1 MRIDLVFDYIDKH
14 LFEPLSVNELS
25 KQANFSRFHFQRQ
38 FSAYT
43 GLSTTRYIQLLRL
56 RKASYQLVFQERRS
70 ITDIGL
76 KAGFLNAESFSREFK
91 KCFGQTPTQFRTDP
105 AWQPWSSVDSPAW
118 SWKRSDNS

>member
-1 MRIDLVFDYIDKH
+1 VGNKTASAAYAMRIDRVFDYIDKH
-14 LFEPLSVNELS
+14 LFEPLSVDELS

-56 RKASYQLVFQERRS
+56 RKASYQLVFQELRS

-76 KAGFLNAESFSREFK
+76 EAGFGNAESFSRAFK
-91 KCFGQTPTQFRTDP
+91 KCF
-105 AWQPWSSVDSPAW
+105 
-118 SWKRSDNS
+118 